1 MVEIIL
7 LEDNLVEATL
17 FESAVE
23 EIAMPCQLHV
33 AHNYKLVEER
43 LQSWQNENNSHP
55 KIIFL
60 DMYTPEMTGLE
71 ILERIKT
78 YPILKECTVAMLTGL
93 ADEAVIK
100 QAYENGINAYL
111 DKPIDFDDLVRMI
124 EGMIKFFS
132 LPRT

>member
-23 EIAMPCQLHV
+23 EITMACQLHI

-43 LQSWQNENNSHP
+43 LQSWQDENNSYP

-71 ILERIKT
+71 ILERIKA
-78 YPILKECTVAMLTGL
+78 YPILKDCTVAMLTGL

-111 DKPIDFDDLVRMI
+111 DKPIDFDDLVSMI

-132 LPRT
+132 LPRK